1 MRRNER
7 ITTIMTAEPTTV
19 QVGQPLSEVSRL
31 MHEGGFHHLPV
42 LDGTRL
48 VGILS
53 STDLL
58 RVSYEY
64 GTDARQTDA
73 VLDHTVALKDLMKGD
88 ITTLSHEGTVRDA
101 VTVLSEG
108 AFHSLPVVDGDGHLV
123 GIATTTDVLRYM
135 LEQY

>member
-7 ITTIMTAEPTTV
+7 ITTIMTAQPTTA
-19 QVGQPLSEVSRL
+19 QVGQPLSEVSRM

-42 LDGTRL
+42 LEGTQL
-48 VGILS
+48 VGIVT

-64 GTDARQTDA
+64 GTDSRQTDT
-73 VLDHTVALKDLMKGD
+73 VLDHTVALRDLMQAEP
-88 ITTLSHEGTVRDA
+88 TTIAEASTVREA
-101 VTVLSEG
+101 ITVLAEG
-108 AFHSLPVVDGDGHLV
+108 AFHSLPVVDGEGGLV
-123 GIATTTDVLRYM
+123 GIVTTTDVLRYM

>member
-19 QVGQPLSEVSRL
+19 QVGQALSEVSRL
-31 MHEGGFHHLPV
+31 MHDGGFHHLPV
-42 LDGTRL
+42 LNGRTL
-48 VGILS
+48 AGIVS

-64 GTDARQTDA
+64 GTDARQTDT
-73 VLDHTVALKDLMKGD
+73 VLDHTVKLVELMQSD
-88 ITTLSHEGTVRDA
+88 PVTVTETASVRDA

-108 AFHSLPVVDGDGHLV
+108 AFHSLPVVDADGSLV
-123 GIATTTDVLRYM
+123 GIVTTTDVLRYM